1 MMLIIKKHGAPT
13 LHTLEGGRQVT
24 LYALCHVSAVT
35 SSSCQRAAHR
45 PCGSQ
50 PAWRSPAAR
59 PRASPAPRSRRV
71 AREAWGARP
80 KALGVKAR
88 PPRGGLNSSE
98 PPAVPPPA
106 AAAAA
111 AAAVAAAAGCTSR
124 RAGREGPVL
133 ARARAAQA
141 CCSAPPSAAARAAA
155 LARPR
160 RKLLRAASAK

>member
-88 PPRGGLNSSE
+88 ARPGRPKLVR
-98 PPAVPPPA
+98 
-106 AAAAA
+106 
-111 AAAVAAAAGCTSR
+111 AAGCAT
-124 RAGREGPVL
+124 PCCC
-133 ARARAAQA
+133 
-141 CCSAPPSAAARAAA
+141 CCSSCCCCCRGRLHEQTGWPGGAGPGTGARCPSVLLRPALCCCSCCCSCSPAQEAA
-155 LARPR
+155 PR
-160 RKLLRAASAK
+160 RLG